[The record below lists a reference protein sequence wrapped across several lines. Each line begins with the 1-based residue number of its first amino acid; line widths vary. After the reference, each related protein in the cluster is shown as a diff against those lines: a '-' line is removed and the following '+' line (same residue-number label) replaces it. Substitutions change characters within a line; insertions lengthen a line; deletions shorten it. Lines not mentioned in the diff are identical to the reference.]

1 MVVAASAGRTNAG
14 TDVILVGAGHNGL
27 VAACYLA
34 RAGLDVLVLEA
45 RDKIGGCTTSE
56 ALIEGAPEHM
66 LDPCA
71 DDIIS
76 MRGST
81 VAADLELAKYG
92 YREVEITPPYIAL
105 DADGG
110 SVAFWRDP
118 NRTAEDIRRFS
129 PKDARAF
136 LYLMDQLMPACD
148 TAMSLMATNPVR
160 PELRKVLGAARLLRR
175 PKGLGILANLATASS
190 AQAIQERFEHPTV
203 QAGLAQLASYG
214 SPITKENTGVNLM
227 IVPLIMRCGMAR
239 PVGGMGTL
247 PASLQR
253 CLAAAGGRIRVAAPV
268 DEFLLEGGRVRGV
281 RLVGGEEL
289 RAGTVLAATEPT
301 RVLNQFLPPG
311 SLPDHLAARAAH
323 IPTRHDG
330 CAHYR
335 VALALRGRLTLK
347 RHTAARTDD
356 LDIRIPTHMVGSL
369 DDISRGIT
377 DAGNGRL
384 PNPLPFSGIINSA
397 ADQTVAPNGQD
408 VLSLWS
414 GWVPLEPAQDWTT
427 LKATAEKE
435 FIAHAMNYYDG
446 IEELEIGRWVESPPE
461 MTERTNVP
469 NGNVYHV
476 DMTLGRM
483 GPLRPA
489 LGFGGYRM
497 PVPGLYL
504 SGAGAHPGPSV
515 SGLPGQ
521 QAARTLLRDL
531 RKGRVV

>member
-1 MVVAASAGRTNAG
+1 MAPQSQA
-14 TDVILVGAGHNGL
+14 DVLVVGAGHNGL

-34 RAGLDVLVLEA
+34 RAGLDVQVVEA
-45 RDKIGGCTTSE
+45 RDIIGGCTTSE
-56 ALIEGAPEHM
+56 ALVDGAPEHM

-81 VAADLELAKYG
+81 VVADLDLAKYG
-92 YREVEITPPYIAL
+92 YREVEVTPPYVAL

-110 SVAFWRDP
+110 SIAFFRDP

-129 PKDARAF
+129 PKDARTF
-136 LYLMDQLMPACD
+136 LALIEQLMPACD

-160 PELRKVLGAARLLRR
+160 PEVRKVLGAARVLRR
-175 PKGLGILANLATASS
+175 PRGIGILASLATASA

-203 QAGLAQLASYG
+203 RLGLAQLASYG

-239 PVGGMGTL
+239 PIGGMGLL

-253 CLAAAGGRIRVAAPV
+253 CLSAAGGRIRTGARVEECLV
-268 DEFLLEGGRVRGV
+268 EGGRVRGV
-281 RLVGGEEL
+281 RLIDGEEL
-289 RAGTVLAATEPT
+289 RASTVLAATEPT

-311 SLPDHLAARAAH
+311 TLPDHLAARAAH

-330 CAHYR
+330 CAHFR

-347 RHTAARTDD
+347 RHSAARADD
-356 LDIRIPTHMVGSL
+356 VDLRVPTHMVGSL
-369 DDISRGIT
+369 DDVARGIS

-384 PNPLPFSGIINSA
+384 PSPLPFSGIINSG
-397 ADQTVAPNGQD
+397 ADPSVAPDGQD

-414 GWVPLEPAQDWTT
+414 GWVPLEPAEDWTS
-427 LKATAEKE
+427 LKARAEKE
-435 FIAHAMNYYDG
+435 FIAHAMDYYDG

-476 DMTLGRM
+476 DMTLARM

-497 PVPGLYL
+497 PVRGLYL

-521 QAARTLLRDL
+521 QAARALLSDLKRD
-531 RKGRVV
+531 RNRS

>member
-1 MVVAASAGRTNAG
+1 MSASPDPDVV
-14 TDVILVGAGHNGL
+14 VVGAGHNGL
-27 VAACYLA
+27 VAASYLA
-34 RAGLDVLVLEA
+34 RSGLGVLVLEA
-45 RDKIGGCTTSE
+45 QDKIGGCTTSE
-56 ALIEGAPEHM
+56 SLVEGAPEHI

-92 YREVEITPPYIAL
+92 YREVEVTPPYIAL

-110 SVAFWRDP
+110 SIAFWRDA

-136 LYLMDQLMPACD
+136 VTLMDQLMPACE

-160 PELRKVLGAARLLRR
+160 PEFWKVVGSVRLLRR
-175 PKGLGILANLATASS
+175 PKSLGILAGLATASS

-214 SPITKENTGVNLM
+214 SPVTKENTGINLM

-239 PVGGMGTL
+239 PIDGMGTL

-253 CLAAAGGRIRVAAPV
+253 CLTAAGGRLRTDARVE
-268 DEFLLEGGRVRGV
+268 EFLLEGGRVRGV
-281 RLVGGEEL
+281 RLVGGEEV
-289 RAGTVLAATEPT
+289 RGATVLAATEPT
-301 RVLNQFLPPG
+301 RVLNQFLPAG
-311 SLPDHLAARAAH
+311 TLPDHLAARAAH

-347 RHTAARTDD
+347 RHSAARTDD

-397 ADQTVAPNGQD
+397 ADPTVAPNGQD

-414 GWVPLEPAQDWTT
+414 GWVPLEPAQDWST
-427 LKATAEKE
+427 LKAKAEKE
-435 FIAHAMNYYDG
+435 FIARD
-446 IEELEIGRWVESPPE
+446 ELLRRYRGTGDRPLGGVAAGDD
-461 MTERTNVP
+461 RTHQRAQRQRLP
-469 NGNVYHV
+469 RGH
-476 DMTLGRM
+476 DLGRM

-497 PVPGLYL
+497 PVSGLYL

-521 QAARTLLRDL
+521 QAARTLLRDH
-531 RKGRVV
+531 RKNGKPGS

>member
-1 MVVAASAGRTNAG
+1 MTPRPEP
-14 TDVILVGAGHNGL
+14 DVLVVGAGHNGL

-34 RAGLDVLVLEA
+34 RAGLYVSVVEA
-45 RDKIGGCTTSE
+45 QDKIGGCTTSA
-56 ALIEGAPEHM
+56 ALVEGAPGHS

-81 VAADLELAKYG
+81 VAADLELAKFG
-92 YREVEITPPYIAL
+92 YREVEVTPPYVAL

-110 SVAFWRDP
+110 SIAFWRDP

-129 PKDARAF
+129 PRDARAF
-136 LYLMDQLMPACD
+136 LALMDQLMPACD

-160 PELRKVLGAARLLRR
+160 PDLRKVLGAARLLRR
-175 PKGLGILANLATASS
+175 PKGLGILAGLATASS

-214 SPITKENTGVNLM
+214 SPVTKENTGVNLM

-247 PASLQR
+247 PASLER
-253 CLAAAGGRIRVAAPV
+253 CLTAAGGRIRVGARV
-268 DEFLLEGGRVRGV
+268 EGDRVRGV
-281 RLVGGEEL
+281 RLVDGEEL

-301 RVLNQFLPPG
+301 RVLNDFLPPG
-311 SLPDHLAARAAH
+311 TLPDHLAARAAH

-330 CAHYR
+330 CAHFR

-347 RHTAARTDD
+347 RHSAARTDD
-356 LDIRIPTHMVGSL
+356 LDLRIPTHMVGSL
-369 DDISRGIT
+369 EDICRGIT

-384 PNPLPFSGIINSA
+384 PDPLPFSGIINSG
-397 ADQTVAPNGQD
+397 ADPTVAPDGQD

-461 MTERTNVP
+461 MTERTLVP
-469 NGNVYHV
+469 DGNVYHV
-476 DMTLGRM
+476 DMTLARM

-531 RKGRVV
+531 RRRNHRRS

>member
-1 MVVAASAGRTNAG
+1 MAASPDP
-14 TDVILVGAGHNGL
+14 DVIVVGAGHNGL

-34 RAGLDVLVLEA
+34 RAGLDVLVVEA
-45 RDKIGGCTTSE
+45 RDAIGGCTTSE

-81 VAADLELAKYG
+81 VAADLELARYG
-92 YREVEITPPYIAL
+92 YREVEVTPPYIAL

-110 SVAFWRDP
+110 SIAFWRDP
-118 NRTAEDIRRFS
+118 ARTAEDIRRFS
-129 PKDARAF
+129 PRDARAF
-136 LYLMDQLMPACD
+136 VALMEQLMPACD
-148 TAMSLMATNPVR
+148 TAMAMMATNPVR

-175 PKGLGILANLATASS
+175 PKGLGILAGLATASS
-190 AQAIQERFEHPTV
+190 AQAIEERFEHPTV
-203 QAGLAQLASYG
+203 RAGLAQLASYG
-214 SPITKENTGVNLM
+214 SPVTKENTGVNLM

-239 PVGGMGTL
+239 PVGGMGLL

-253 CLAAAGGRIRVAAPV
+253 CLTEAGGRVRVGARV
-268 DEFLLEGGRVRGV
+268 REFVVEGGRVRGA
-281 RLVGGEEL
+281 RLTDGEEL

-301 RVLNQFLPPG
+301 RVLNDFLPAG
-311 SLPDHLAARAAH
+311 TLPDHLAARAAH

-330 CAHYR
+330 CAHFR
-335 VALALRGRLTLK
+335 IALALRGRLTLK

-356 LDIRIPTHMVGSL
+356 LDLRIPTHMVGSL
-369 DDISRGIT
+369 EDIARGIT

-384 PNPLPFSGIINSA
+384 PDPLPFSGIINSG
-397 ADQTVAPNGQD
+397 ADPTVAPAGQD

-414 GWVPLEPAQDWTT
+414 GWVPLEPAQDWAT
-427 LKATAEKE
+427 LKASAEKG

-476 DMTLGRM
+476 DMTLARM

-531 RKGRVV
+531 RTGRR

>member
-1 MVVAASAGRTNAG
+1 MNDTTPGSSRT
-14 TDVILVGAGHNGL
+14 TDVLVVGAGHNGL
-27 VAACYLA
+27 VAASYLA
-34 RAGLDVLVLEA
+34 RSGLDVLVVEA

-56 ALIEGAPEHM
+56 ALIHGAPEHM

-92 YREVEITPPYIAL
+92 YREVEITPPYVAL

-110 SVAFWRDP
+110 SVAFFRDP

-129 PKDARAF
+129 PKDARTF
-136 LYLMDQLMPACD
+136 LSLMEQLMPACD
-148 TAMSLMATNPVR
+148 TAISLMATNPVR
-160 PELRKVLGAARLLRR
+160 PEFRKVLGAARVLRK
-175 PKGLGILANLATASS
+175 PKGLGILAQLATASA

-239 PVGGMGTL
+239 PVGGMGLL
-247 PASLQR
+247 PASLER
-253 CLAAAGGRIRVAAPV
+253 CFSAAGGRIRTDAKV
-268 DEFLLEGGRVRGV
+268 EQFLVEGGRVRGV
-281 RLVGGEEL
+281 RLVNGEEL
-289 RAGTVLAATEPT
+289 RATTVLAATEPT

-311 SLPDHLAARAAH
+311 TLPDNLAARAAH

-330 CAHYR
+330 CAHFR

-347 RHTAARTDD
+347 RHTAARTDGLD
-356 LDIRIPTHMVGSL
+356 LRIPTHMVGSL
-369 DDISRGIT
+369 DDIARGIT

-384 PNPLPFSGIINSA
+384 PHPLPFSGIINNA
-397 ADQTVAPNGQD
+397 ADPTVTPDGQD

-414 GWVPLEPAQDWTT
+414 GWVPLEPAEDWTT
-427 LKATAEKE
+427 LKARAEKE

-446 IEELEIGRWVESPPE
+446 IEDLEIGRWVESPPE
-461 MTERTNVP
+461 MTERTLVP
-469 NGNVYHV
+469 DGNVYHV
-476 DMTLGRM
+476 DMTIGRM

-531 RKGRVV
+531 RKQR

>member
-1 MVVAASAGRTNAG
+1 MQA
-14 TDVILVGAGHNGL
+14 DVIVVGAGHNGL

-34 RAGLDVLVLEA
+34 RAGLDVQVLEA
-45 RDKIGGCTTSE
+45 QPRIGGCTTSE
-56 ALIEGAPEHM
+56 ALVEGAPGHS

-81 VAADLELAKYG
+81 VAADLELARFG
-92 YREVEITPPYIAL
+92 YREVEVTPPYIAL

-110 SVAFWRDP
+110 SVAFFRDA

-136 LYLMDQLMPACD
+136 LALIEQLMPACE

-160 PELRKVLGAARLLRR
+160 PEPRKLLGAARLLRR
-175 PKGLGILANLATASS
+175 PKGLGILAQLATASA
-190 AQAIQERFEHPTV
+190 AQAIEERFEHPTV
-203 QAGLAQLASYG
+203 RAGLAQLASYG
-214 SPITKENTGVNLM
+214 SPITKENTGVNLL

-239 PVGGMGTL
+239 PVGGMGLL
-247 PASLQR
+247 PASLER
-253 CLAAAGGRIRVAAPV
+253 CLTAADGRIRTGARVQQLIVEAGA
-268 DEFLLEGGRVRGV
+268 VRGV
-281 RLVGGEEL
+281 RLDTGEEL
-289 RAGTVLAATEPT
+289 RAGVVLAATEPT
-301 RVLNQFLPPG
+301 RVLTDFLPPG
-311 SLPDHLAARAAH
+311 TLPDHLAARAAH

-330 CAHYR
+330 CAHFR
-335 VALALRGRLTLK
+335 IALALRGRLSLK
-347 RHTAARTDD
+347 RHAAARTDD
-356 LDIRIPTHMVGSL
+356 LDVRVPTHMVGSL
-369 DDISRGIT
+369 DDIARGIA

-384 PNPLPFSGIINSA
+384 PHPLPFSGIINSG
-397 ADQTVAPNGQD
+397 ADPSVAPDGQD

-414 GWVPLEPAQDWTT
+414 GWVPLEPAEDWAT
-427 LKATAEKE
+427 LKARAEKE
-435 FIAHAMNYYDG
+435 FVAHAMNYYDG

-461 MTERTNVP
+461 MTERTLVP

-476 DMTLGRM
+476 DMTLARM

-521 QAARTLLRDL
+521 QAARTLLKDL
-531 RKGRVV
+531 RKR

>member
-1 MVVAASAGRTNAG
+1 MRA
-14 TDVILVGAGHNGL
+14 DVIVVGAGHNGL

-34 RAGLDVLVLEA
+34 RAGLDVQVLEA
-45 RDKIGGCTTSE
+45 QEKIGGCTTSE
-56 ALIEGAPEHM
+56 ALVDGAPGHS

-81 VAADLELAKYG
+81 VAADLELAHFG
-92 YREVEITPPYIAL
+92 YREVEVTPPYIAL

-110 SVAFWRDP
+110 SIAFFRDP
-118 NRTAEDIRRFS
+118 ARTAEDIRRFS
-129 PKDARAF
+129 ARDARTF
-136 LYLMDQLMPACD
+136 LASMEQLMPACE
-148 TAMSLMATNPVR
+148 TAISLMATNPVR
-160 PELRKVLGAARLLRR
+160 PQVRKLLGAARLLRK
-175 PKGLGILANLATASS
+175 PKGLGILAQLATASA

-214 SPITKENTGVNLM
+214 SPITKENTGVNLL

-239 PVGGMGTL
+239 PVGGMGLL
-247 PASLQR
+247 PASLER
-253 CLAAAGGRIRVAAPV
+253 CLTAAGGRIRTGARVEQLIVEAG
-268 DEFLLEGGRVRGV
+268 EVRGV
-281 RLVGGEEL
+281 RLVDGEEL

-301 RVLNQFLPPG
+301 RVLTDFLPPG
-311 SLPDHLAARAAH
+311 TLPDHLAARAAH

-330 CAHYR
+330 CAHFR
-335 VALALRGRLTLK
+335 IALALRGRLSLK
-347 RHTAARTDD
+347 RHAAARPDG
-356 LDIRIPTHMVGSL
+356 LDVRVPTHMVGSL
-369 DDISRGIT
+369 DDIARGIT

-384 PNPLPFSGIINSA
+384 PHPLPFSGIINSG
-397 ADQTVAPNGQD
+397 ADPSVAPDGQD

-414 GWVPLEPAQDWTT
+414 GWVPLEPAEDWTT
-427 LKATAEKE
+427 LKARAEKE
-435 FIAHAMNYYDG
+435 FVAHAMNYYDG

-476 DMTLGRM
+476 DMTLARM

-531 RKGRVV
+531 RKG